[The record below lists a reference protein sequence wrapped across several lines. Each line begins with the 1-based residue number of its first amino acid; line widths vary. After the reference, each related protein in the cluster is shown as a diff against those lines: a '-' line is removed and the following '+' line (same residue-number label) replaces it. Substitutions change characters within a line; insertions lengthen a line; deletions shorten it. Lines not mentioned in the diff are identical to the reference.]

1 MENEYIPIS
10 SWSEDDR
17 PREKMAVKGAAAL
30 STNELLAILLRSGSG
45 GESALDLARRILADC
60 GNDLNRLARL
70 SLDELSSRYKGMG
83 LAKAAAVIAAMEL
96 GRRRALAEAGES
108 PVLNTSLD
116 IYNYLRPRMSDLDHE
131 EFWVVLLSGG
141 CRVKGCERLFSGGWD
156 GTMIDVR
163 MLFRRVLE
171 SRASAIVIAHNHPS
185 GNLRPSPQDMAL
197 TKKVREA
204 GKLLDIN
211 LLDHLIVCLGGYYSF
226 ADEGTL

>member
-1 MENEYIPIS
+1 MGNEYIPIS

-96 GRRRALAEAGES
+96 GRRRTLA
-108 PVLNTSLD
+108 
-116 IYNYLRPRMSDLDHE
+116 
-131 EFWVVLLSGG
+131 
-141 CRVKGCERLFSGGWD
+141 
-156 GTMIDVR
+156 
-163 MLFRRVLE
+163 
-171 SRASAIVIAHNHPS
+171 
-185 GNLRPSPQDMAL
+185 
-197 TKKVREA
+197 
-204 GKLLDIN
+204 
-211 LLDHLIVCLGGYYSF
+211 
-226 ADEGTL
+226 

>member
-1 MENEYIPIS
+1 MGNEYIPIS

-96 GRRRALAEAGES
+96 GRRRALAETGES